1 MYCNFSL
8 TGPGGYED
16 EGSGGYVNEDYE
28 MNNGLEELNNQII
41 VSTGLPGLQT
51 TENIQPKQGIIPRR
65 QSNCQDKKI
74 WCMLADCSLG
84 NVKRNCQKT
93 CNLC

>member
-1 MYCNFSL
+1 MKDLEEWIWKN
-8 TGPGGYED
+8 
-16 EGSGGYVNEDYE
+16 EGSGGYRNEDYD
-28 MNNGLEELNNQII
+28 MSSGLEELNNQVL
-41 VSTGLPGLQT
+41 VSTGSPGLQR
-51 TENIQPKQGIIPRR
+51 TENIQPKQANIPQRK
-65 QSNCQDKKI
+65 SNCQDKKI